1 MVDVTPQSLRDHA
14 SKLVSGPMSRVATA
28 AEAAAQVRL
37 GDVDAYGIVF
47 AQVVPPVLDLFL
59 EDAAAALASADAL
72 GNGFA
77 EALEDT
83 ALQYQEAD
91 KEVEALFD
99 AFLEDLDGAA
109 S

>member
-14 SKLVSGPMSRVATA
+14 AKLVNGPMARVATA

-72 GNGFA
+72 GNGFS
-77 EALEDT
+77 EALGDV

-109 S
+109 P